1 LPGSTTST
9 QLASVTVVATGD
21 VLIHQGGTL
30 VTGAVAA
37 GQAHGAEYDFSGV
50 FTPVAPII
58 GAADLAICHLET
70 PLAPPEGPFEG
81 YPTFDV
87 QPQIADALAGA
98 GYDTCSTASNH
109 SMDAGF
115 PGLVRTLDALD
126 ATSIGHTGTFRTEQ
140 DSQTPH
146 LMTIGGVRFAHIA
159 WTYGLNGIP
168 EPAGQP
174 WAVNDFNPAGPQVDG
189 ILADAARA
197 RAAGAEVI
205 IASVHCCTEYQHD
218 PSAAQ
223 VAIAQALLASPD
235 VDLVL
240 GHHAHVVQPFEQ
252 VNGKWVAYGLGN
264 HVAEQDL
271 PATYDSVIARFT
283 FTRGPDGHYAVSA
296 AEAVPTHIQPQ
307 GDGLTVL
314 PTGPG
319 DPSYERVTEV
329 LTRRGGTD
337 AGLTITNR

>member
-1 LPGSTTST
+1 
-9 QLASVTVVATGD
+9 
-21 VLIHQGGTL
+21 
-30 VTGAVAA
+30 
-37 GQAHGAEYDFSGV
+37 
-50 FTPVAPII
+50 
-58 GAADLAICHLET
+58 
-70 PLAPPEGPFEG
+70 
-81 YPTFDV
+81 
-87 QPQIADALAGA
+87 
-98 GYDTCSTASNH
+98 
-109 SMDAGF
+109 
-115 PGLVRTLDALD
+115 
-126 ATSIGHTGTFRTEQ
+126 
-140 DSQTPH
+140 
-146 LMTIGGVRFAHIA
+146 
-159 WTYGLNGIP
+159 
-168 EPAGQP
+168 
-174 WAVNDFNPAGPQVDG
+174 
-189 ILADAARA
+189 
-197 RAAGAEVI
+197 
-205 IASVHCCTEYQHD
+205 
-218 PSAAQ
+218 
-223 VAIAQALLASPD
+223 
-235 VDLVL
+235 VL